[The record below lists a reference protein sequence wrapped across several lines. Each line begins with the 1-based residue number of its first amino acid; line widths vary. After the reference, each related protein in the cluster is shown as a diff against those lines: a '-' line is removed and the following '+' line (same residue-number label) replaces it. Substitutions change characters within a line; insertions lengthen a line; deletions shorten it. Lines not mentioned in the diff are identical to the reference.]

1 MAVSVS
7 TDACKVARVAVSPAA
22 LSGLVASAQQFRE
35 QSQAE
40 VCSRDRAL
48 IFGLV
53 RPQPKP
59 SCEGCHTAR
68 GPGPPPG
75 RSKGVELGRD
85 PLSGYG
91 APTRH
96 CGTPR
101 SACLLGR
108 GQLFFEFLSPV

>member
-1 MAVSVS
+1 MSVS

-40 VCSRDRAL
+40 VCSKDRAR

-59 SCEGCHTAR
+59 SCQGCHTIR
-68 GPGPPPG
+68 GPGPPT
-75 RSKGVELGRD
+75 
-85 PLSGYG
+85 
-91 APTRH
+91 PTR
-96 CGTPR
+96 P
-101 SACLLGR
+101 
-108 GQLFFEFLSPV
+108 Q